1 MTSCGTCGSGKTST
15 PGLPRKLSSQVI
27 YCNEC
32 RSLSVNGGKR
42 WHRRAVVDNW
52 LCKDCPRLWCRE
64 CAERNPAL
72 ARQARRPA
80 PRLDVGKDIWTYTPV
95 PLKEIRT

>member
-42 WHRRAVVDNW
+42 WHKRAVVDNW

-72 ARQARRPA
+72 RRQAIRRGMPVESI
-80 PRLDVGKDIWTYTPV
+80 PMSDWTIEKGARP
-95 PLKEIRT
+95 